1 MKARFFLA
9 ACVCGAFVGTPA
21 VGDFSGTR
29 RENLCS
35 DGEPHAR
42 ANERTWAIPMFVRSL
57 VRCDVSKRAGVLL
70 FGLRPF
76 CSRDR
81 KATSLPQKKGPVRS
95 GPRRPPCPCSLSSGL
110 CSSPPCPGPL
120 HPCSPCPTPPRPD
133 LLRPCPPSLGGGRS
147 RRPCRI
153 RAAPSH
159 EKGRDP
165 PVPPSLFAGVPT
177 PRRYRCRLSA
187 ACPARRPEPVRR
199 RRTSW
204 CRSPNPT

>member
-1 MKARFFLA
+1 MKARFSLA

-29 RENLCS
+29 RENLRS

-81 KATSLPQKKGPVRS
+81 KATPLPQKKG
-95 GPRRPPCPCSLSSGL
+95 GPGR
-110 CSSPPCPGPL
+110 
-120 HPCSPCPTPPRPD
+120 
-133 LLRPCPPSLGGGRS
+133 GGR
-147 RRPCRI
+147 RIPACHAPACHAPACRNS
-153 RAAPSH
+153 A
-159 EKGRDP
+159 
-165 PVPPSLFAGVPT
+165 
-177 PRRYRCRLSA
+177 RYV
-187 ACPARRPEPVRR
+187 PARRLRGRVPVRHAP
-199 RRTSW
+199 T
-204 CRSPNPT
+204 CRVPACRVPACRVPACHAPACRNSARYVPARCLRGP